1 MKVLNIR
8 DLETTA
14 VYHEFLRVPS
24 LSLGLYRHEVDA
36 SEPQEPHTEDQVY
49 FVVSGHAEEETKCDE
64 SVTPF
69 SARGC
74 FGSNSMRIDVT
85 PFLAAKAN

>member
-8 DLETTA
+8 DLETTE
-14 VYHEFLRVPS
+14 VHGDFLRVPS

-36 SEPQEPHTEDQVY
+36 SVPQEPHTKDEVH
-49 FVVSGHAEEETKCDE
+49 FVASGHAEEGTKCDFAA
-64 SVTPF
+64 T
-69 SARGC
+69 GC
-74 FGSNSMRIDVT
+74 FGSNCMRIDVT